1 MGLLISASGL
11 ASGLCSRWLN
21 NTRYISL
28 GCRPIAA
35 GARVERRGTSS
46 DDRNGHLHPL
56 ALHPLARPFTET
68 FTHTSSAQVKNN
80 TSHMFTL
87 AAFSCSRGETRTAL
101 KDTVLSRHIPGARAQ
116 PAGAEP
122 VQPRHLNVTWLAR
135 GPWRAHI
142 QHTYNHLV
150 WLNHLAWQS
159 FTTPRSYFTTH
170 YHVHFHTSEG

>member
-1 MGLLISASGL
+1 
-11 ASGLCSRWLN
+11 
-21 NTRYISL
+21 
-28 GCRPIAA
+28 
-35 GARVERRGTSS
+35 
-46 DDRNGHLHPL
+46 
-56 ALHPLARPFTET
+56 
-68 FTHTSSAQVKNN
+68 
-80 TSHMFTL
+80 MFTL

-170 YHVHFHTSEG
+170 IITYTFTPLKVKTNRITSHIHPTNPKRLIPLLSCTFTHIATRVSDFGVWTYSPRFQARSEVSTGHVRFLLCVCSAPWAATCRTAMSRTGN